1 MSNRL
6 ERRPLRDIFTAISR
20 DLWLLVSQLAGIAKA
35 ELGSAVSGVRNGLFV
50 ATAGAVLLLFGGLT
64 LVAAL
69 VLIAVAL
76 GLPAWA
82 GALAVGVLLVLGG
95 VVAIQVGVGSVTRVR
110 LEFPETRGAVTES
123 VQWLKTLQ
131 R

>member
-1 MSNRL
+1 MSDRL
-6 ERRPLRDIFTAISR
+6 DRRPLWEIFTAISR
-20 DLWLLVSQLAGIAKA
+20 DLFLLVSQLASIAKA
-35 ELGSAVSGVRNGLFV
+35 ELGSAVSGVRNGVFV

-82 GALAVGVLLVLGG
+82 GALAVGIVLVLGG
-95 VVAIQVGVGSVTRVR
+95 GAAIQVGVGSVRRVQ

>member
-1 MSNRL
+1 MNDRPD
-6 ERRPLRDIFTAISR
+6 RRPLREVFAAISR
-20 DLWLLVSQLAGIAKA
+20 DLVLLVAQLAGIAKA
-35 ELGSAVSGVRNGLFV
+35 ELGSA
-50 ATAGAVLLLFGGLT
+50 AGAVRSGVVVATVGATLLLFGGLT

-82 GALAVGVLLVLGG
+82 SALTVGVVLVLGG
-95 VVAIQVGVGSVTRVR
+95 GVAIQVGVGSVRRVR

-123 VQWLKTLQ
+123 VEWLKTLQ